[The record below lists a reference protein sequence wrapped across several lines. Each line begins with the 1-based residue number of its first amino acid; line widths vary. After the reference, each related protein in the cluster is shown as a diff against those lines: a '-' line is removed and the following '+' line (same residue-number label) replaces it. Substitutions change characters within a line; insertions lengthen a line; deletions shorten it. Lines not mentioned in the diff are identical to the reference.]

1 MRRFSTLVL
10 AVYGALAS
18 MGAYA
23 NAAVRRPKG
32 WDIGKATPT
41 LRQFGYLNKQ
51 RVTTAQ
57 QKRAST
63 KARNVAKHRR
73 HACARQRSPAP

>member
-41 LRQFGYLNKQ
+41 LKPWTYLKHGP
-51 RVTTAQ
+51 TMAQ
-57 QKRAST
+57 QKRASI
-63 KARNVAKHRR
+63 KARNVTKHRR
-73 HACARQRSPAP
+73 HA